1 MKSRTLLLMFL
12 AVCGGHALAQSVV
25 IPSEEKSQDT
35 LPDRVFVENTLG
47 GTTTPVMAVE
57 KKVEN
62 KSQSAV
68 YFTQSFTSET
78 SQDAIVDMV
87 VKAITKDPDH
97 ACEITKEA
105 IVVSKA
111 DEKLV
116 ARIVE
121 SAALAAPEKM
131 RLIAQCA
138 IATSP
143 DSLSAVQLVLAKLD
157 PGAGDTCISGK
168 ECSGKEISE
177 KGAID
182 EKGGGTVIET
192 PPTVYD
198 PLRRIYVRP
207 RFPIIIPSTNNNL
220 RYR

>member
-1 MKSRTLLLMFL
+1 MKIRTLLLMFL
-12 AVCGGHALAQSVV
+12 SVSGGHALAQSVI
-25 IPSEEKSQDT
+25 IPNEEKSPEA
-35 LPDRVFVENTLG
+35 LPDQVYADNTLG
-47 GTTTPVMAVE
+47 GTTTPVVAV
-57 KKVEN
+57 KKVED
-62 KSQSAV
+62 KPQTAV

-78 SQDAIVDMV
+78 SQDAIIDMV
-87 VKAITKDPDH
+87 VKAITKEPDH

-111 DEKLV
+111 DAKLV

-121 SAALAAPEKM
+121 SASLAAPEKM

-143 DSLSAVQLVLAKLD
+143 DSLSVVQLVLAKLD

-168 ECSGKEISE
+168 ECSGKEICE
-177 KGAID
+177 KGGID
-182 EKGGGTVIET
+182 EKGGGKAVIET

-198 PLRRIYVRP
+198 PLRRIYVQP
-207 RFPIIIPSTNNNL
+207 RTPIIIPSTNNNL
-220 RYR
+220 RKR